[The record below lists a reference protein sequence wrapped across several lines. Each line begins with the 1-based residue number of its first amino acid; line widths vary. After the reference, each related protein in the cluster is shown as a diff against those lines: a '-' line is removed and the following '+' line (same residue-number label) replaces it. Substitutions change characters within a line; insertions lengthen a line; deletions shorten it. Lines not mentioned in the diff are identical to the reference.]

1 MIINS
6 VKKILSNKSNPN
18 PKYAFIGDICVS
30 MIALTGI
37 TYIMIEKT
45 NK

>member
-6 VKKILSNKSNPN
+6 VKKILSNKPK